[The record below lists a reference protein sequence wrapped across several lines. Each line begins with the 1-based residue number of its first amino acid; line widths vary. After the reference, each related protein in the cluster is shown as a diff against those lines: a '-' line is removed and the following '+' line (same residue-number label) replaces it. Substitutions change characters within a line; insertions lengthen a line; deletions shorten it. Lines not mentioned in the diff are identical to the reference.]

1 MKLTGDTATT
11 PGTGVE
17 PASTPSPAPTPTP
30 TPAPTPKP
38 QPEKPAKDNV
48 VYVVKKG
55 DNLYR
60 IGLKYG
66 VDWRKL
72 VTANAIKDVHNL
84 KVGQKIIIPA
94 S

>member
-1 MKLTGDTATT
+1 
-11 PGTGVE
+11 
-17 PASTPSPAPTPTP
+17 
-30 TPAPTPKP
+30 
-38 QPEKPAKDNV
+38 
-48 VYVVKKG
+48 VKKG

-72 VTANAIKDVHNL
+72 ATANKISNVHQL
-84 KVGQKIIIPA
+84 KVGQKIVIPA